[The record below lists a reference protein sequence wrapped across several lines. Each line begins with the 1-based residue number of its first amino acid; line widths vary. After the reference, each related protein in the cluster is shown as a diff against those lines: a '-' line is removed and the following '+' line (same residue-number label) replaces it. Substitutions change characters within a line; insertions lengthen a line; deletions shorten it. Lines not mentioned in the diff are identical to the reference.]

1 MQNTKALLVTFA
13 AFALTGATP
22 LLAQTKQ
29 VTVNATVAQV
39 LNLTVDNTAVKLAF
53 LAADYDVTTGLATK
67 TAANSTTFSVTA
79 NRDWSLSVRPG
90 GPAFSFTPT
99 GTAVDPVKPV
109 SDLSVRTGEDAYKPL
124 VAATDVVVTTGSRGG
139 YGKPGNVIPVDYQLT
154 SDLAL
159 DPPGAY
165 ALTLTYTLVAR

>member
-1 MQNTKALLVTFA
+1 MKQTKALATLA
-13 AFALTGATP
+13 AFALLGATP
-22 LLAQTKQ
+22 LLAQTRQ

-39 LNLTVDNTAVKLAF
+39 LYLAVDNTTVTLAF
-53 LAADYDVTTGLATK
+53 LAADYDVTTGLATE
-67 TAANSTTFSVTA
+67 TAVNSTTFSVTA

-99 GTAVDPVKPV
+99 GSTAVDPVKPV